1 LARAFE
7 VVEGAGRPA
16 SESLRRTNPRD
27 SGEQVAGYGDFVARR
42 CWQKI
47 ILRRL
52 VRAETADDGGP
63 GSAGVAE
70 GMIEE

>member
-1 LARAFE
+1 
-7 VVEGAGRPA
+7 
-16 SESLRRTNPRD
+16 
-27 SGEQVAGYGDFVARR
+27 VAGYGDFVARR